1 MTEFYNVMVPELTV
15 FNFQASLDFYT
26 KILGFQIK
34 YRRENPDF
42 AYLEYEERIQLM
54 IEVYHESGWHTADLE
69 YPLGRG
75 INFQM
80 EVRDLEPIIKN
91 LNEVAYPL
99 YREPSCSEYIEN
111 NIIHRQK
118 EFLVQDPD
126 GYLLRFCQVLE

>member
-15 FNFQASLDFYT
+15 LNFQASLDFYT
-26 KILGFQIK
+26 DILGFQIK
-34 YRRENPDF
+34 YRRKNPDF
-42 AYLEYEERIQLM
+42 AYLEYEEQIQLM
-54 IEVYHESGWHTADLE
+54 IEANHESGWHTADLE

-91 LNEVAYPL
+91 LNKVAYPL

-111 NIIHRQK
+111 DILHRQK